1 MKGLFIKDL
10 ILLKNQAKFY
20 ILFAMICVL
29 MMFVNFNPGYLIGY
43 MTLLSMMFTFTTM
56 SYDEFENGYSFLFTL
71 PFTRKDYV
79 KEKYGFGIFISV
91 TVWIVFFLG
100 VLFKSVVT
108 KDLDIGPI
116 FATALMYLF
125 MIQLFCAVNLPIQFK
140 FGAEKGRIAFIGVT
154 AATFA
159 VVVSLSRI
167 MKLIGMNMIEVIN
180 RLVAIN
186 PIFLFGI
193 LACIC
198 IVAYVISY
206 SISVKIMEKKQF

>member
-20 ILFAMICVL
+20 IIFAMICGL

-79 KEKYGFGIFISV
+79 REKYGFGIFLSV
-91 TVWIVFFLG
+91 TVWILFFLA
-100 VLFKSVVT
+100 VLLKSMMV
-108 KDLDIGPI
+108 KDLDMGPI
-116 FATALMYLF
+116 IATALTYLF

-140 FGAEKGRIAFIGVT
+140 FGSEKGRIALIGVT
-154 AATFA
+154 AAAFA
-159 VVVSLSRI
+159 AVFGLSKI
-167 MKLIGMNMIEVIN
+167 AKLFGMSMIEVIDQ
-180 RLVAIN
+180 VETIN
-186 PIFLFGI
+186 PIYFFGI
-193 LACIC
+193 SACVC
-198 IVAYVISY
+198 MVAYVISY
-206 SISVKIMEKKQF
+206 NISVKIMEKKQF